1 MQHYNDSSERE
12 KNKKNNIKIITN
24 KENYEII
31 NTTPK
36 ITETRN
42 LNTTDNLFTQDNQA
56 KKSEDLLNS
65 TPAFI
70 KKLEKNTIFNSET
83 KSQYLQFKNNE
94 NKEDFYDKLDEYNN
108 IKPGGIISDDMNI
121 NERGKIV
128 SLKITNLER
137 KSMKE
142 RVFWTKEKM
151 EKIRIKFRMAKEKI
165 KKKTELDF
173 LDLFT
178 AISDGNRDK
187 IL

>member
-1 MQHYNDSSERE
+1 
-12 KNKKNNIKIITN
+12 
-24 KENYEII
+24 
-31 NTTPK
+31 
-36 ITETRN
+36 
-42 LNTTDNLFTQDNQA
+42 
-56 KKSEDLLNS
+56 
-65 TPAFI
+65 
-70 KKLEKNTIFNSET
+70 
-83 KSQYLQFKNNE
+83 
-94 NKEDFYDKLDEYNN
+94 
-108 IKPGGIISDDMNI
+108 MNI
-121 NERGKIV
+121 NERVKIV